1 MKETLSYL
9 LWVLTIIFVGTSCK
23 YSDLSGPFD
32 FDFSIQTTILGYI
45 SFIIAYVLTIN
56 SSISKTTKGVTF
68 LVCGILTLIVGLANM
83 AYTKSIGTDPEG
95 PVAPDKIYVI
105 ILYIITT
112 FLIRHG
118 LVFFIIGKKTST

>member
-9 LWVLTIIFVGTSCK
+9 LWALTVIFVGTSCE

-32 FDFSIQTTILGYI
+32 FDFSIEKTILGYV
-45 SFIIAYVLTIN
+45 SFIIAYILTIKISN
-56 SSISKTTKGVTF
+56 SKTTKGVTF
-68 LVCGILTLIVGLANM
+68 LLCGILTLIIGLTNM

-112 FLIRHG
+112 FLIING
-118 LVFFIIGKKTST
+118 FVFYIIGKKTST